1 MSCQELNSYTE
12 KLRVTS
18 HLQRK
23 GDTLI
28 KGVPINDATQLKSAR
43 YVVQVWVNSENL
55 PVIPAPG
62 QIWTVKGKCEVVQ
75 IDVGDFIR
83 DVHKFC
89 HPESLDFELPND
101 GEVFIQFIAQ
111 DPEFKG
117 IGESKA
123 RELWHRFGIEIHKVL
138 QEQGAKYLSDLR
150 EVLSDKSI
158 KALYAGYQ
166 KYQNLKHT
174 IWMAKAGVPASVQR
188 RVLKYH
194 QAGTLD
200 ELKINPYELVH
211 FGMSVLEVDQLV
223 RSDGSPWTEDYSGK
237 RIIAAAVQ
245 GLRDCFSD
253 GSTYTHSSKLK
264 TKIFSI
270 LKNAAATEQAIGY
283 LKANQNVAVY
293 HESED
298 RYHPTATAIQELAV
312 AKRFKHLA
320 SYSRQWSEKDNK
332 ALKSVLKEL
341 PHSLTDRQIEAVKT
355 LLVNQ
360 IGCLTGGAGTGKTFT
375 CNTFLKTASVLGY
388 EVHAVA
394 LSGRA
399 AMRLHESIGYLTKTI
414 ARFLRDDPIECSKG
428 GKKLLLIDEASM
440 VDLPTMFKII
450 NHISPEVKI
459 IFTGDPNQLPPIGIG
474 KILHDLVKCDQ
485 IANTTLDI
493 VKRQEGNSGI
503 PEYTESIKNGRVPDE
518 LSTGSIYF
526 YEMGTDQLES
536 AAIELFG
543 VSPGTTRVIASTRK
557 TTRVINEAIQCIF
570 NAESPKMEFI
580 LNSENYYLNL
590 RLNDQIL
597 FTQNHYQAGVQNGT
611 LGTLVSITQ
620 AKDNLGLVRTDTGDL
635 IEVTES
641 LLDAMELGYAITLHK
656 AQGSQFPR
664 IIVVLEDNRITDRS
678 WLYTAITRAE
688 SEVHII
694 GSAETFK
701 KVTKAPAKAFNRK
714 TLLTELIEFSS

>member
-1 MSCQELNSYTE
+1 MSCQELSSHTE

-18 HLQRK
+18 HLQRQQ
-23 GDTLI
+23 DTLI
-28 KGVPINDATQLKSAR
+28 KGVPIDDATQLKSAR
-43 YVVQVWVNSENL
+43 YVVQIWVDSDNL

-62 QIWTVKGKCEVVQ
+62 QIWTVTGVCEVIQV
-75 IDVGDFIR
+75 DVGDFIR
-83 DVHKFC
+83 DIHQYS

-101 GEVFIQFIAQ
+101 GEVFIQFIAK

-123 RELWHRFGIEIHKVL
+123 RELWHRFGINIHEML

-158 KALYAGYQ
+158 KALYAGYK
-166 KYQNLKHT
+166 KYQNLEHT
-174 IWMAKAGVPASVQR
+174 IWMAKAGVPASIQR

-194 QAGTLD
+194 KAGTLE
-200 ELKINPYELVH
+200 ELKINPYELVN
-211 FGMSVLEVDQLV
+211 FGMSVLKVDQLV
-223 RSDGSPWTEDYSGK
+223 RTAGSPWTENYSDQ
-237 RIIAAAVQ
+237 RVIAAAVQ

-253 GSTYTHSSKLK
+253 GSTYTNSSKLN
-264 TKIFSI
+264 TKIFNI
-270 LKNAAATEQAIGY
+270 LKNAETTKQAVDY
-283 LKANQNVAVY
+283 LKANQNVAIY

-298 RYHPTATAIQELAV
+298 RYHPMATAIQELAV

-320 SYSRQWSEKDNK
+320 SHSRQWNK
-332 ALKSVLKEL
+332 QDEISLNSVLGKL
-341 PHSLTDRQIEAVKT
+341 SLSLTDRQIEAVRN

-375 CNTFLKTASVLGY
+375 CNTFLKTADLLGY

-414 ARFLRDDPIECSKG
+414 ARFLRDAPVECSQG
-428 GKKLLLIDEASM
+428 GKRLLLIDEASM

-459 IFTGDPNQLPPIGIG
+459 VFTGDPNQLPPIGIG

-485 IANTTLDI
+485 VVNTTLDI
-493 VKRQEGNSGI
+493 VKRQEGSSGI
-503 PEYTESIKNGRVPDE
+503 PEYTESIKNGLVPDE
-518 LSTGSIYF
+518 LSTGNIYF
-526 YEMGTDQLES
+526 HEMGSDQFENTV
-536 AAIELFG
+536 IELFG
-543 VSPGTTRVIASTRK
+543 ESPESTRVIASTRK
-557 TTRVINEAIQCIF
+557 TTRSINESIQRSF
-570 NAESPKMEFI
+570 NAESPKMEF
-580 LNSENYYLNL
+580 LLGTENYFLNL
-590 RLNDQIL
+590 RLGDQVL
-597 FTQNHYQAGVQNGT
+597 FTQNNYQAGVQNGT
-611 LGTLVSITQ
+611 LGKLIDVTQ
-620 AKDNLGLVRTDTGDL
+620 TQNHLGLVRTDTGDL
-635 IEVTES
+635 VEVTEG
-641 LLDAMELGYAITLHK
+641 LLDAIELGYAITLHK

-688 SEVHII
+688 LEVHII
-694 GSAETFK
+694 GSAATLK
-701 KVTKAPAKAFNRK
+701 KVTIAPAKAFKRK
-714 TLLTELIEFSS
+714 TLLTELIEFSA